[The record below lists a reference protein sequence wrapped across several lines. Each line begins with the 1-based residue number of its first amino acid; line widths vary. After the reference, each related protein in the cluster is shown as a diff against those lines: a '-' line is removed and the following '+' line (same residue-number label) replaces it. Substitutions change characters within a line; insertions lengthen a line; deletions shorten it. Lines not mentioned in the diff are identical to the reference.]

1 MQTTQHILMIR
12 PTRFECNMQTTGS
25 NAFQKPTVDPMA
37 AQAAA
42 LREFDAYVE
51 QLRAAGVDVMVEQ
64 DMAEPHTPDS
74 IFPNNWVSFHH
85 DGAVVLYPMEAPNRR
100 LERNENILKRIK
112 EHFDIKQI
120 HDLSLFELKEQFLE
134 GTGSL
139 VLDRDHRI
147 AYVCRSSRSNP
158 AVMSEFSALL
168 DYTAFWFNAQ
178 DANGR
183 DIYHTNVMMSVGRT
197 LAVVCL
203 DAIRDENE
211 RNGLTQLLETTGKAI
226 LDISF
231 SQMLSFAGNV
241 LELQNAQGEPILAM
255 SQCAWNSLAANQK
268 SLLTQYVKPV
278 IAQLDTIET
287 LGGGGAR
294 CMIAEIHLPLRHGG
308 I

>member
-1 MQTTQHILMIR
+1 MQTTQHLLMIR
-12 PTRFECNMQTTGS
+12 PSRFECNKQTTSS
-25 NAFQKPTVDPMA
+25 NAFQKQSSDPIA

-42 LREFDAYVE
+42 LQEFDAYVE
-51 QLRAAGVDVMVEQ
+51 QLRAAGVAVMVEQ
-64 DMAEPHTPDS
+64 DRAELHTPDS

-85 DGAVVLYPMEAPNRR
+85 DGSVVLYPMEALNRR
-100 LERNENILKRIK
+100 LERNECILKRIK

-120 HDLSLFELKEQFLE
+120 HDLSSFELKEQFLE

-139 VLDRDHRI
+139 VLDREHRI

-158 AVMSEFSALL
+158 AVMSAFSALL

-183 DIYHTNVMMSVGRT
+183 DIYHTNVMMSVGKV

-203 DAIRDENE
+203 ESIRDQGE
-211 RNGLTQLLETTGKAI
+211 RMALVELLRKTGKKI
-226 LDISF
+226 LDISL
-231 SQMLSFAGNV
+231 SQTLAFAGNV
-241 LELQNAQGEPILAM
+241 LEVSNLAGEPVLAM
-255 SQCAWNSLAANQK
+255 SERAWNSLDTQQK
-268 SLLTQYVKPV
+268 VLLTRHVRPV

-287 LGGGGAR
+287 FGGGGAR
-294 CMIAEIHLPLRHGG
+294 CMIAEIHLPLRQEG

>member
-1 MQTTQHILMIR
+1 MQTTQHLLMIR
-12 PTRFECNMQTTGS
+12 PSRFECNMQTTAS
-25 NAFQKPTVDPMA
+25 NAFQKQSSDPVA

-51 QLRAAGVDVMVEQ
+51 QLRAVGVDVMVEQ
-64 DMAEPHTPDS
+64 DMVEPHTPDS
-74 IFPNNWVSFHH
+74 IFPNNWVSFHQ
-85 DGAVVLYPMEAPNRR
+85 DGSVVLYPMEAPNRR
-100 LERNENILKRIK
+100 LERNETILKRIK
-112 EHFDIKQI
+112 EKFDIKKI
-120 HDLSLFELKEQFLE
+120 HDLSSFELEAKYLE

-139 VLDRDHRI
+139 VLDREHRI

-158 AVMSEFSALL
+158 AVMNEFSALL
-168 DYTAFWFNAQ
+168 DYTAFWFKAQ
-178 DANGR
+178 DAHGR
-183 DIYHTNVMMSVGRT
+183 DIYHTNVMMSVGRV

-241 LELQNAQGEPILAM
+241 LELLNAQGEPILAM
-255 SQCAWNSLAANQK
+255 SQRAWHSLNTDQK

-294 CMIAEIHLPLRHGG
+294 CMIAEIHLPLRQGG